1 MLNYLDSFRFED
13 EEAVYEVDFPTDA
26 EKLGTGQF
34 DSEDSSDLFLGPGT
48 EEDFVRLQRLLY

>member
-26 EKLGTGQF
+26 EKLGNW
-34 DSEDSSDLFLGPGT
+34 P
-48 EEDFVRLQRLLY
+48 V